1 LSRST
6 LYVVTHFLCIT
17 ASCAGL
23 AATQSRAETYPARPV
38 RLIVPFAPG
47 GGTDIIARA
56 LAPKATDAFAQPVV
70 IDNRGGG
77 GGTIGAELTVRAT
90 PDGYTLCLVSTSYAT
105 NAAIFK
111 LPYNPITDIAPIAL
125 IGETGLLI
133 SLHPSVAARSVKEL
147 IAMAKARPD
156 ELNYASTGTGG
167 NTHLVTELFNL
178 KAGTRMTHVPYKG
191 TGAAMSDLLGG
202 QIQLIFGS
210 LPSVLPLH
218 RAGRLRGI
226 GITSAKRNDAI
237 PDIPAIAETVPG
249 YAATVWYGLWGP
261 KGLPAGIVS
270 RWNTTVR
277 RSLQLP
283 DVKERLAGEGLAIAD
298 GPPHAFIDVVQRDVA
313 KYREVVIAAKIDPV
327 Q

>member
-1 LSRST
+1 
-6 LYVVTHFLCIT
+6 
-17 ASCAGL
+17 
-23 AATQSRAETYPARPV
+23 
-38 RLIVPFAPG
+38 
-47 GGTDIIARA
+47 
-56 LAPKATDAFAQPVV
+56 
-70 IDNRGGG
+70 
-77 GGTIGAELTVRAT
+77 
-90 PDGYTLCLVSTSYAT
+90 
-105 NAAIFK
+105 
-111 LPYNPITDIAPIAL
+111 
-125 IGETGLLI
+125 
-133 SLHPSVAARSVKEL
+133 
-147 IAMAKARPD
+147 
-156 ELNYASTGTGG
+156 
-167 NTHLVTELFNL
+167 
-178 KAGTRMTHVPYKG
+178 
-191 TGAAMSDLLGG
+191 MSDLLGG

-298 GPPHAFIDVVQRDVA
+298 GPPQAFIDVVQRDVA
-313 KYREVVIAAKIDPV
+313 KYREVVRAAKIDPV